1 MSLPDAIK
9 NLRDV
14 VKMLSTAKFDP
25 KLDAL
30 KKFVESITITK
41 AVTPTGD
48 VLAELLAKILRGD
61 ENFTRR
67 ELRNLPFIIYAAEI
81 TVDDAVK
88 ILRRLNFFHA
98 GQLRS
103 LVTVYLL
110 NYDGSAKTELIRRQ
124 MNLIPSDM
132 SGNSLTL
139 RKIFAAREYL
149 FDNERFANMSKLF
162 ARKLSVEGTLETL
175 GLSNFFKT
183 SQFVHVALKNFFRT
197 NAELPARIEIL
208 QRLDEDFFA
217 YEDIFPVAASV
228 LIQAVE
234 NLKADY
240 AREICLDVFY
250 RRLSDPRFGGRRFRW
265 NDVDSNSR
273 EIFCRWLCAKDLEV
287 FFKLVAETSDDKQ
300 WRYREKFWRAYLP
313 RISNTWIFLG
323 KKARRI
329 AAKLSNLNHGSLKGE
344 NGNQS
349 VLVFRI
355 GRHIFS
361 EWSNI
366 GKVRVHG
373 DNQQYLFG
381 LYEVDGDFIR
391 KNFVMEWAH
400 SSPQTYFWQRQVR
413 DWIERNC

>member
-9 NLRDV
+9 KLHDV
-14 VKMLSTAKFDP
+14 AKTLSTAKFDP

-30 KKFVESITITK
+30 KKFVDSITITK
-41 AVTPTGD
+41 TVTPTGD
-48 VLAELLAKILRGD
+48 VLAELVAKFLRGD
-61 ENFTRR
+61 ENFSRR
-67 ELRNLPFIIYAAEI
+67 ELRNLPFIIYASEI
-81 TVDDAVK
+81 TVDDAAK

-110 NYDGSAKTELIRRQ
+110 NYDGSAKIKLIRRQ

-149 FDNERFANMSKLF
+149 FGNERFANMSKLF
-162 ARKLSVEGTLETL
+162 ARKLSVDGTLETL

-183 SQFVHVALKNFFRT
+183 SQFVHVALQNFFRT
-197 NAELPARIEIL
+197 NAELSARIEIL
-208 QRLDEDFFA
+208 QRLDDDSSA

-234 NLKADY
+234 KLKDDY

-250 RRLSDPRFGGRRFRW
+250 RRLSDPRFGGKRFRW
-265 NDVDSNSR
+265 NDVDPNSR

-287 FFKLVAETSDDKQ
+287 FFKLVAETSNDKQ

-323 KKARRI
+323 KKAQRI

-344 NGNQS
+344 SGNQS

-391 KNFVMEWAH
+391 QNFVMEWAH
-400 SSPQTYFWQRQVR
+400 SSPQTYFWQQQVR